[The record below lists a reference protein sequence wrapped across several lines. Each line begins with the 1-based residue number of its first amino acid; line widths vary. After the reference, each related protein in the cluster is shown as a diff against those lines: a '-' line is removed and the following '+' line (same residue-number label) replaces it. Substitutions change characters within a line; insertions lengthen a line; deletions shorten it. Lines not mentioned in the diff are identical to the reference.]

1 MKLKILCFSL
11 QLIFFLSLCNITW
24 AQGDKNSLI
33 FSGTLAHYIRSGE
46 KSDIK
51 GFYNYPVSPGVEVL
65 YQYKFSKFSYLS
77 SGVNYQ
83 RGRFANY
90 MEAHD
95 RFRFGEISVPIIFKQ
110 VLMQK
115 DKKNL
120 FATAGF
126 SYGTMVQLSWES
138 PTSSSE
144 WVDVPREYD
153 EHYSD
158 KDSFADLLFSFGA
171 SFRATPK
178 NEFSISPYFKYRLK
192 DNWMN
197 YFRNELHYGIKI
209 SYQLNL
215 IKK

>member
-120 FATAGF
+120 LQLLGF
-126 SYGTMVQLSWES
+126 LMVQWYSYHGKAQLLQVNGSMFQES
-138 PTSSSE
+138 MMNIIRIRILLLIFYSALEHLFALLPKMSS
-144 WVDVPREYD
+144 P
-153 EHYSD
+153 
-158 KDSFADLLFSFGA
+158 FL
-171 SFRATPK
+171 P
-178 NEFSISPYFKYRLK
+178 I
-192 DNWMN
+192 
-197 YFRNELHYGIKI
+197 
-209 SYQLNL
+209 LN
-215 IKK
+215 ID